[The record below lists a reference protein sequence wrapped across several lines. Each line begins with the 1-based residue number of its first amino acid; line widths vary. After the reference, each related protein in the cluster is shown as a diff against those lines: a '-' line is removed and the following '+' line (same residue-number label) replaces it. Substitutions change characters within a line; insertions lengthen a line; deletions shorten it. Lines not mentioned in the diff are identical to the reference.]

1 MNKGMLGHLALPFV
15 DLHKKKTTVQQPRRP
30 VHDRDIVTALTM
42 EDSIRRPPRQLNI
55 LVLGGSYAGLST
67 VHQLLTNLLPDLR
80 TSDMGNFHYKVYLVS
95 PSTHLY
101 WNICAPRAIIST
113 ALLPL
118 HAAFHELA
126 PGLRRYPRTDFQFI
140 LGTATHLDTRACSV
154 TIDCRA
160 APSTLADPDP
170 DDAAGYAYAYT
181 EQMRLD
187 YHALVIATGS
197 TAHSPLLSLRGPH
210 TATVAALTDFHARLA
225 TAETVLVAGAGC
237 TGVEV
242 AGQLAHFCNH
252 ASSSDASA
260 TAAARPTN
268 LWSAL
273 TRKPVVNPNAKKIV
287 LVTRSTRL
295 LPHLQ
300 PRVGERAE
308 RQLRN
313 MGVRIITGVE
323 VSASTVDD
331 ATGRTTL
338 HLTNGTTLGGDLY
351 VPCTGVTANSY
362 LAGPP
367 GGPLV
372 RPDGAIRTVGGPD
385 ASTLRIA
392 VPPALL
398 PEARPE
404 EHRGRAAARV
414 YAIGDVADYSHKRVM
429 DVTYALPVLMRNLGN
444 DLRAHQLQVGNP
456 YGGNAEA
463 IEELRTSDARYQRD
477 DRDNQ
482 LVPIGWKSPGGVG
495 VLNGVSI
502 PGALVWAMKGKH
514 YKVDEARKLLEKGL

>member
-1 MNKGMLGHLALPFV
+1 
-15 DLHKKKTTVQQPRRP
+15 
-30 VHDRDIVTALTM
+30 M

-80 TSDMGNFHYKVYLVS
+80 TSDMGNLHYKVYLVS

-101 WNICAPRAIIST
+101 WNICAPRAIISA

-118 HAAFHELA
+118 SAAFHELA
-126 PGLRRYPRTDFQFI
+126 PALRRYPRSDFQFI

-170 DDAAGYAYAYT
+170 ADDDAAAYAYAYT

-242 AGQLAHFCNH
+242 AGQLAHFCNR
-252 ASSSDASA
+252 SSGGGGGALDASA
-260 TAAARPTN
+260 TGAARPTN

-287 LVTRSTRL
+287 LVTRSARL

-338 HLTNGTTLGGDLY
+338 HLANGTTLGGDLY
-351 VPCTGVTANSY
+351 IPCTGVTANSY
-362 LAGPP
+362 LAGAP

-385 ASTLRIA
+385 ASTLRVA

-404 EHRGRAAARV
+404 EHAGRAAARV
-414 YAIGDVADYSHKRVM
+414 YAIGDVADYSHRRVM
-429 DVTYALPVLMRNLGN
+429 DVTYALPILMRNLGN

-463 IEELRTSDARYQRD
+463 IEQLRASDARYHRD

-495 VLNGVSI
+495 VVNNVSI

-514 YKVDEARKLLEKGL
+514 YKVDEAKKLLERGL